1 MPNWFLDK
9 TCKKRCKIEKLN
21 IKTLCWLLCTNLQN
35 KTHYRRVTPFARLQK
50 SQHKYIVSNS
60 SWKLSPIINIQGG
73 WVERECSGW
82 KKTEKLIS
90 GRLEGEERLLGVS
103 RVGTKFCLKM
113 TLMNFWIKLTQKE
126 YFGIKKDL
134 SYTIIILNYHRIL
147 QIQINLDS
155 TFELQQ
161 TILIFGTTFQNKVY
175 FQLKTQKYER
185 YY

>member
-1 MPNWFLDK
+1 
-9 TCKKRCKIEKLN
+9 
-21 IKTLCWLLCTNLQN
+21 
-35 KTHYRRVTPFARLQK
+35 
-50 SQHKYIVSNS
+50 
-60 SWKLSPIINIQGG
+60 
-73 WVERECSGW
+73 
-82 KKTEKLIS
+82 
-90 GRLEGEERLLGVS
+90 
-103 RVGTKFCLKM
+103 
-113 TLMNFWIKLTQKE
+113 MNFWIKLTQKE